1 MLVQAKK
8 VVAIEYTL
16 KDNDGVTI
24 DSSEGRG
31 PLMYIHGIGAL
42 VPGLEEAL
50 EGKTKGDH
58 LDVQIAPEKAYGIRN
73 EQLVQSVP
81 KEGFPTEQPLQVG
94 MQFQAQT
101 PQGPVIVTVVEIQD
115 KHLVVDGN
123 HPLAGITLNFDVNVV
138 EVREATPEELDH
150 GHVHGPGGHQH

>member
-1 MLVQAKK
+1 MIVQEKK

-16 KDNDGVTI
+16 KDNDGATI

-31 PLMYIHGIGAL
+31 PLTYIHGIGAL
-42 VPGLEEAL
+42 IPGLESEL

-58 LDVQIAPEKAYGIRN
+58 LDVQIAPENAYGIRN
-73 EQLVQSVP
+73 EQLIQSIP
-81 KEGFPTEQPLQVG
+81 KESFPKEQPFQVG

-101 PQGPVIVTVVEIQD
+101 PQGPVVVTVVEIQENQ
-115 KHLVVDGN
+115 LIVDGN
-123 HPLAGITLNFDVNVV
+123 HPLAGITLNFSVDVV
-138 EVREATPEELDH
+138 EIREASPEELEH